1 MKKNLKW
8 IFLAILII
16 FIVITVV
23 LFINYIRS
31 DNNNNNNDNNNDNI
45 LSEIYDK
52 NWYLLETTISNDI
65 DILYKSKSNGNIY
78 IVIKNLVIE
87 YCDSE
92 NNECREEKYTYNN
105 EMISIEGN
113 DTLGKGDYL
122 VDIAEDN
129 LKLSRKVNGRTIT
142 YYFETA
148 KG

>member
-23 LFINYIRS
+23 LFINFIRS
-31 DNNNNNNDNNNDNI
+31 NNSSDNDKDNI
-45 LSEIYDK
+45 LNEIYDK
-52 NWYLLETTISNDI
+52 NWFLLETTISNDL
-65 DILYKSKSNGNIY
+65 DILYKNESNGNIY
-78 IVIKNLVIE
+78 VVIKKLVIE

-92 NNECREEKYTYNN
+92 NNECREETYTYNN

-113 DTLGKGDYL
+113 DTLGKGDYV
-122 VDIAEDN
+122 VDITEDN

-142 YYFETA
+142 YYFEA
-148 KG
+148 SKG